1 MSIQSLMTHV
11 INKSHRKMLVLLGLC
26 NPQGVKYFSFVN
38 VPAHVPYSIARYQ
51 AYLTHTERLHVVG
64 CGFKSNIIRLLSLG
78 RGVHREPNRNR
89 NACHKYMYMI
99 VRRIASKRMTDVRDK
114 FAKEAEELCALGQCA
129 AAIVPLLLA
138 IDFGHLPSRAL
149 LAYLLID
156 GKEGI
161 AKDKN
166 RGFELV
172 EEGARLGCYHCKGMM
187 SYCYMYGYG
196 CKIDAALS
204 LELARESSGLGS
216 KYGQYV
222 LGKLYRHGSG
232 GVTQDYDQA
241 VDWFRLSAAQNFDWA
256 QYSLGFQYCAG
267 WGVAQ
272 DDAEALRLYQLAAAQ
287 ENPDALYVVALFHEC
302 GRGVAVDVAEAIRLY
317 KRARAA
323 GDPRAID
330 SLWRLNV

>member
-156 GKEGI
+156 GREGI

-172 EEGARLGCYHCKGMM
+172 EEGARLGCHHCKGMLAY
-187 SYCYMYGYG
+187 SYLYGYG
-196 CKIDAALS
+196 CKRDNARS
-204 LELARESSGLGS
+204 LKLARESSGLGS
-216 KYGQYV
+216 KYGQYI
-222 LGKLYRHGSG
+222 LGEWQYINGQ
-232 GVTQDYDQA
+232 VPQDLAQA
-241 VDWFRLSAAQNFDWA
+241 VALFRLAAAQGLDNAFVKLGRMYNYGINVTKN
-256 QYSLGFQYCAG
+256 YS
-267 WGVAQ
+267 
-272 DDAEALRLYQLAAAQ
+272 EALRLYQLAAAQ
-287 ENPDALYVVALFHEC
+287 GHPTALFCIAKCYEK
-302 GRGVAVDVAEAIRLY
+302 GWGVAANIIEAVRWDS
-317 KRARAA
+317 RAQAA
-323 GDPRAID
+323 GHR
-330 SLWRLNV
+330 